1 MDRDEEG
8 DPLDNHILEHRVYIL
23 RKTMTHK
30 MSSQTEQRF
39 YICSLSTKTIVYK
52 GQFTPCQLW
61 QYFEDLKQ
69 SHFQTYLCIVHTR
82 FSTNTF
88 PSWEKVPLKTVKFS
102 KKVHKSCLGF

>member
-52 GQFTPCQLW
+52 GTIM
-61 QYFEDLKQ
+61 LKPLQ
-69 SHFQTYLCIVHTR
+69 
-82 FSTNTF
+82 
-88 PSWEKVPLKTVKFS
+88 PLKSLYCVQGG
-102 KKVHKSCLGF
+102 LE

>member
-8 DPLDNHILEHRVYIL
+8 DPLDNHVLEHRVYIL

-52 GQFTPCQLW
+52 GTI
-61 QYFEDLKQ
+61 
-69 SHFQTYLCIVHTR
+69 LC
-82 FSTNTF
+82 
-88 PSWEKVPLKTVKFS
+88 
-102 KKVHKSCLGF
+102 